1 MENNHFVG
9 IIKLI
14 TKEELIGNI
23 IYDDE
28 TDIIMIEN
36 PMVVVPVESGN
47 SQVKMK
53 GFQLEPWLRSCM
65 DDMVAVSRD
74 KIITVAE
81 ASNDVAI
88 FYLKIISSNNLNKV
102 TRSNSNKKHNGYIT
116 KVNEARML
124 LEKIYN
130 NH

>member
-47 SQVKMK
+47 SQIKMK

-81 ASNDVAI
+81 ASTDVAI
-88 FYLKIISSNNLNKV
+88 FYLKIISSNNLNKIAK
-102 TRSNSNKKHNGYIT
+102 SNSNKKHNGYIT

>member
-1 MENNHFVG
+1 MESTHFVG
-9 IIKLI
+9 IIKLV

-23 IYDDE
+23 IYDDQ

-47 SQVKMK
+47 SQIKMK
-53 GFQLEPWLRSCM
+53 GFQLEPWLRSCT

-74 KIITVAE
+74 KIITVTE
-81 ASNDVAI
+81 ASTDVAV

-102 TRSNSNKKHNGYIT
+102 TRSNNGKKHNGYVT